1 MLRGEVEVSMRHKN
15 SQCPEKAEALSRKR
29 PQASAFRW
37 TIGHRLWVKFREVT
51 FTALLAT
58 IWCGEKSTI
67 NTITMG
73 DGDEEKMTQS
83 MSL

>member
-1 MLRGEVEVSMRHKN
+1 MLRSAQPSQNIDIPDLAVLHKLV
-15 SQCPEKAEALSRKR
+15 LSDGFKDLDN
-29 PQASAFRW
+29 QTA
-37 TIGHRLWVKFREVT
+37 HRLWVKFREVT

-67 NTITMG
+67 NTSTMG